1 MPQPPPFSREMLL
14 SRGPPGTQGEATVAR
29 RWRLLLGACLHG
41 HLSFS
46 ISLSLFPPWSLLT
59 SLPRQPKPKS
69 LKSLS
74 QNLLFREPK

>member
-14 SRGPPGTQGEATVAR
+14 HHGPPGTQGKAMTAH
-29 RWRLLLGACLHG
+29 RWRLLLGAFLHRR
-41 HLSFS
+41 LAFS
-46 ISLSLFPPWSLLT
+46 ISLSLFPAWSLLT